1 MAWMSH
7 QPCRFYIIDGS
18 CKYGS
23 GCLFSHGL
31 DLFGRIEMQIRAL
44 LHEPDVYQVP
54 VEHLPWSRHELG
66 ILLRQVGWDETLD
79 HLMSLLECLHTIC
92 VVYNSYGYYAI
103 LLENVSRYLGYLPYN
118 PNVMDADSEVHQIYI
133 NFSAQSREI
142 CTEENVRIY
151 FSHYGEVLSV
161 YIPRE
166 RSYGFVRFQYPET
179 VRLLLSNWNHLVP
192 HFIFG
197 AGLYVSPYISNNRR
211 NPAENHGPNG
221 LDGGP
226 GHVPNAL
233 GGVPGQE
240 PGAPDGNAAQ
250 QDMFRKR

>member
-151 FSHYGEVLSV
+151 FSHYGEVFSV

-179 VRLLLSNWNHLVP
+179 VRLLLLNWNHLVP

-233 GGVPGQE
+233 GGVPG
-240 PGAPDGNAAQ
+240 
-250 QDMFRKR
+250 